1 MLSMFLCC
9 ATTFSQ
15 NKTLMKN
22 KPFTIEVVVF
32 EAIPDYTKEQVEKAM
47 IALNDIIKLY
57 DGFIDRITANSNT
70 GNYIDILYWTDI
82 NAAKTAGED
91 ILNNPKAVEIF
102 KVIQPTTMQMYH
114 LDVFNQF
121 EE

>member
-15 NKTLMKN
+15 NT
-22 KPFTIEVVVF
+22 
-32 EAIPDYTKEQVEKAM
+32 DYTKEQVENAL

-57 DGFIDRITANSNT
+57 DGFIDRLTANSNT
-70 GNYIDILYWTDI
+70 GNYVDILYWTDI
-82 NAAKTAGED
+82 VAAKKAGED

-102 KVIQPTTMQMYH
+102 KVIQPSTMQMYH